1 MPSTLLPFT
10 LFAALVAGQ
19 VCDLQFDA
27 RVPADLGVAG
37 FDDVNDVFSNANVL
51 GAGLQFSQ
59 VIQLPNVGQALF
71 DVDNTVAVEVTI
83 NDDSIFNGQ
92 TAFRRA
98 ELLPASNNGNDD
110 STVGIKSIHFSV
122 MKSDARPLNLSHE
135 YQLAFLE
142 TADFSANQF
151 VLKTG
156 TILGQNTADPDT
168 LQIFGNTNSN
178 LLLFSA
184 PFTAGV
190 FHNFALTLDF
200 DALTTRVF
208 YSQGNAA
215 LKSMG
220 QVLVNDVSGRG
231 QFHFGVL
238 KKPVNPGADIT
249 KEGDQPA
256 GIDEG
261 IIFGSIFQEDTIV
274 GCISLSA

>member
-1 MPSTLLPFT
+1 MPSTLLPFAF
-10 LFAALVAGQ
+10 FAALVAGQ

-27 RVPADLGVAG
+27 RVPDDLGVAG
-37 FDDVNDVFSNANVL
+37 LDGVNDVFSNAFVI
-51 GAGLQFSQ
+51 GEGLQFSQ
-59 VIQLPNVGQALF
+59 VVQLPNVDQALF
-71 DVDNTVAVEVTI
+71 DVEATIAVEVTI

-98 ELLPASNNGNDD
+98 ELLPASNDGADD

-142 TADFSANQF
+142 TADFSATQF
-151 VLKTG
+151 TLKTG
-156 TILGQNTADPDT
+156 TILGVQTADPDT
-168 LQIFGNTNSN
+168 LQIFGNSNDN

-184 PFTAGV
+184 PFTPGV

-200 DALTTRVF
+200 DTLTTRVF

-231 QFHFGVL
+231 QFHFGLL

-249 KEGDQPA
+249 VEGDQPA

-274 GCISLSA
+274 GCISLSP